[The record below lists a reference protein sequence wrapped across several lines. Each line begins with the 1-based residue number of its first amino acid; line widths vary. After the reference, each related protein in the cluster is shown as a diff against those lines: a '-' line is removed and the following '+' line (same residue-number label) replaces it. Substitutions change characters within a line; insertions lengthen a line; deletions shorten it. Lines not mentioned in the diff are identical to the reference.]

1 MNLNKLHI
9 FRKVYLFKKNS
20 QLITTIS
27 YLAINFSSFYTEI
40 ILSAGSRPP
49 QFQKNHAWIKKNV
62 VKNFVKA
69 FRGFICYWGNS
80 EEMIVKNFVKNKE
93 ELYNIRRVWLEKEK
107 KIKFNNGFIKQLLVD
122 K

>member
-1 MNLNKLHI
+1 
-9 FRKVYLFKKNS
+9 
-20 QLITTIS
+20 
-27 YLAINFSSFYTEI
+27 
-40 ILSAGSRPP
+40 
-49 QFQKNHAWIKKNV
+49 
-62 VKNFVKA
+62 VKA

-80 EEMIVKNFVKNKE
+80 EEMIVNNFVKNKE